1 MPNFIGDEHFLEG
14 LRNELSDLIC
24 YEKNNDLYK
33 FHQVHYLILIVFDLP
48 YSLMVCMDQAG
59 AGRTSKFTWPKMSRP
74 DRAKPKRLGVC
85 VQQLVINLYTKVQI
99 HVDRNGTLC
108 QYCWKC
114 MRASH

>member
-1 MPNFIGDEHFLEG
+1 VCYVNTESGLALASSPFRCCQMPNFIGDEHFLEG

-59 AGRTSKFTWPKMSRP
+59 AGRTSKFT
-74 DRAKPKRLGVC
+74 
-85 VQQLVINLYTKVQI
+85 
-99 HVDRNGTLC
+99 
-108 QYCWKC
+108 
-114 MRASH
+114 